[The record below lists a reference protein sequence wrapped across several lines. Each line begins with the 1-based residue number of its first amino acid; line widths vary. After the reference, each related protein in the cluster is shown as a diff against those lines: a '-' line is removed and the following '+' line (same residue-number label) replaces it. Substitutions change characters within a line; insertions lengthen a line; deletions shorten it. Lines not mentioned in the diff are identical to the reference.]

1 MAVRGRVVRE
11 VAESV
16 AQKAAKRAVARAEAE
31 LLKVQARETAVAEGK
46 ALAGTVRIP
55 GGAAKRELSSEATKV
70 LSQTGRAGVR
80 QREAQ
85 AIKEQT
91 IARSGERG
99 WQTAR
104 EHFQARMQ
112 EGGEF
117 PLRLPQRG
125 TASGPEVGTLGRDI
139 QGNPLK
145 AGYTPGQA
153 DYRSALFKRE
163 EARRLVDQGVSEERA
178 AIQGARIAEERI
190 SDFPVGPATRRVGR
204 EQIAARRAMGGT
216 TVRESPSV
224 GPSVRGEARSGRGF
238 EMVREPLRQP
248 REMTSAEIQAGYTGR
263 PRGIRSIETG
273 VSEQTMETARR
284 GILSGAIKAVPV
296 VGGGMLSS
304 RAFGKGKDRS

>member
-46 ALAGTVRIP
+46 ALAGTVRVP
-55 GGAAKRELSSEATKV
+55 GGAAKRELSSEATKE
-70 LSQTGRAGVR
+70 LSQIGRAGVR

-117 PLRLPQRG
+117 PLRLPQRS
-125 TASGPEVGTLGRDI
+125 TASGPEVGFMGRDVYGTP
-139 QGNPLK
+139 QTVE
-145 AGYTPGQA
+145 AGERMKTL
-153 DYRSALFKRE
+153 AL
-163 EARRLVDQGVSEERA
+163 
-178 AIQGARIAEERI
+178 AEQPPRVT
-190 SDFPVGPATRRVGR
+190 DFPVGTATRRVGR
-204 EQIAARRAMGGT
+204 EQIAARRAIGGT
-216 TVRESPSV
+216 TVRESPLAS
-224 GPSVRGEARSGRGF
+224 RTGRTDV
-238 EMVREPLRQP
+238 E
-248 REMTSAEIQAGYTGR
+248 TQAGYTGR

>member
-1 MAVRGRVVRE
+1 VLQAA
-11 VAESV
+11 AER
-16 AQKAAKRAVARAEAE
+16 AAKKAAEA
-31 LLKVQARETAVAEGK
+31 KARETAVAESK

-55 GGAAKRELSSEATKV
+55 GGAAKRELSPAATKE
-70 LSQTGRAGVR
+70 LSQIGRAGVR

-117 PLRLPQRG
+117 PLRLPQRS
-125 TASGPEVGTLGRDI
+125 TASGPEVGFMGRDVYGTP
-139 QGNPLK
+139 QTVE
-145 AGYTPGQA
+145 AG
-153 DYRSALFKRE
+153 
-163 EARRLVDQGVSEERA
+163 ERMKSLA
-178 AIQGARIAEERI
+178 VAEGRVT
-190 SDFPVGPATRRVGR
+190 DFPVGTATRRVGR
-204 EQIAARRAMGGT
+204 EQIAARRAIGGT
-216 TVRESPSV
+216 TVRESPLAS
-224 GPSVRGEARSGRGF
+224 RTGRTDV
-238 EMVREPLRQP
+238 E
-248 REMTSAEIQAGYTGR
+248 TQAGYTGR

-284 GILSGAIKAVPV
+284 GILSGAIKAIPV

>member
-1 MAVRGRVVRE
+1 MAKAGRARATLE
-11 VAESV
+11 VLQAAAER
-16 AQKAAKRAVARAEAE
+16 AAKKAAEA
-31 LLKVQARETAVAEGK
+31 KVRETAVAESK

-55 GGAAKRELSSEATKV
+55 GGAAKRELSPAATKE
-70 LSQTGRAGVR
+70 LSQIGRAGVR

-125 TASGPEVGTLGRDI
+125 TVSGPEVGAMGRDVYGTP
-139 QGNPLK
+139 QTVE
-145 AGYTPGQA
+145 AGERMKLLARAETPP
-153 DYRSALFKRE
+153 RE
-163 EARRLVDQGVSEERA
+163 T
-178 AIQGARIAEERI
+178 
-190 SDFPVGPATRRVGR
+190 DFPVGTATRRVGR
-204 EQIAARRAMGGT
+204 EQIAARRAIGGT
-216 TVRESPSV
+216 TVRESPLAS
-224 GPSVRGEARSGRGF
+224 RTGRTD
-238 EMVREPLRQP
+238 V
-248 REMTSAEIQAGYTGR
+248 EIQAGYTGR

>member
-46 ALAGTVRIP
+46 ALAGTVRVP
-55 GGAAKRELSSEATKV
+55 GGAAKRELSSEATKE
-70 LSQTGRAGVR
+70 LSQIGRAGVR

-117 PLRLPQRG
+117 PLRLPQRS
-125 TASGPEVGTLGRDI
+125 TASGPEVGFMGRDVYGTP
-139 QGNPLK
+139 QTVE
-145 AGYTPGQA
+145 AG
-153 DYRSALFKRE
+153 
-163 EARRLVDQGVSEERA
+163 ERMKSLA
-178 AIQGARIAEERI
+178 VAEGRVT
-190 SDFPVGPATRRVGR
+190 DFPVGTATRRVGR
-204 EQIAARRAMGGT
+204 EQIAARRAIGGT
-216 TVRESPSV
+216 TVRESPLAS
-224 GPSVRGEARSGRGF
+224 RTGRTDV
-238 EMVREPLRQP
+238 E
-248 REMTSAEIQAGYTGR
+248 TQAGYTGR

-284 GILSGAIKAVPV
+284 GILSGAIKSVAVGGGGMLAAHEV
-296 VGGGMLSS
+296 SRGGMLSS